1 MGRNDIFVRVFNGGV
16 FASSRWFRME
26 GQQETPNVTFL
37 KRAVLFF
44 FLLFRNEKQE
54 KLVRSENN
62 CSDQR

>member
-37 KRAVLFF
+37 KRAVFF